1 MHDAPTRAA
10 KTLPPAHTRE
20 PADRQATQVWLALAV
35 LTAVSVL
42 AAGHALPPVGRL
54 LATLAVAVLCA
65 VKGQLLVQGDL
76 RSRRAG
82 PLIHRLVQLFAALA
96 PVLLTVS
103 ALIEAAQALQPG

>member
-1 MHDAPTRAA
+1 MQEA
-10 KTLPPAHTRE
+10 KTLPPAHTLRQ
-20 PADRQATQVWLALAV
+20 ADRRAAQVWLALAV

-42 AAGHALPPVGRL
+42 AAGHALPPVARL

-103 ALIEAAQALQPG
+103 ALIEAAHALRHG

>member
-65 VKGQLLVQGDL
+65 VKGQLVRGYL

>member
-1 MHDAPTRAA
+1 
-10 KTLPPAHTRE
+10 
-20 PADRQATQVWLALAV
+20 
-35 LTAVSVL
+35 
-42 AAGHALPPVGRL
+42 
-54 LATLAVAVLCA
+54 

-103 ALIEAAQALQPG
+103 ALIEAAHALRHG